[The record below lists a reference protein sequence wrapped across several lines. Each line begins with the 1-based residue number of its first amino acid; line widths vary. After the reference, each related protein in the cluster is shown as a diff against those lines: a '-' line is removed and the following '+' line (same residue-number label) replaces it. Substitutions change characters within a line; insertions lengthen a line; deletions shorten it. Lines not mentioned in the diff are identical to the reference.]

1 MAGYG
6 GVGGFVPGNSAGK
19 GHDVA
24 QSVVERATGPARP
37 DTPGDRRAAWWVPLI
52 VVALLS
58 AMAFP
63 MVTAARAQTATI
75 DEPVYVGTAVAYL
88 QRHTLAYNGEH
99 PPLAKL
105 IMEIGLWFAH
115 PKPIP
120 ADFSGDEYALGAAVL
135 YHSGNNAA
143 ELMLAARLPIIVLTL
158 LFGLVVFL
166 FARDLAGNLGAVAAL
181 ALYCLAP
188 DLITHGSL
196 ATLDVPAAGFLLT
209 GVWLIWR
216 GGRWLPLAG
225 LALGAAMATKMSVL
239 PLVPVLLGLIVW
251 GYRRRWRRGLAA
263 AAGVLAVAFVVVWV
277 SYLLVDPHL
286 RWSSAG
292 VPSIGGVRGLAADL
306 MPVPRA
312 YADGMRL
319 QFQLE
324 DKSWGGFLFGR
335 QYDGSVWYYLPAA
348 LLVKEPLGMLL
359 LWPAAAV
366 VLLRVSRFRAAAPY
380 LLIPA
385 AVWFA
390 VAMTGSRDFGTRYVV
405 FLPMIL
411 AVAAAV
417 LFTRRRGVRAVAGL
431 LAGWVAVSSAL
442 TYPYYLPYS
451 NEAFGGPAKT
461 WTRLHDSN
469 SDWGQDLGRIA
480 ALLRDKY
487 GNPTVW
493 LVYKGGGDPVYEGI
507 HYRDPELVPPAEV
520 HGYLVLS
527 DDAIDKA
534 SPELAR
540 LIATSTPIDQV
551 GHSMTLFHR

>member
-1 MAGYG
+1 M
-6 GVGGFVPGNSAGK
+6 
-19 GHDVA
+19 A
-24 QSVVERATGPARP
+24 QSVVERAAAARP
-37 DTPGDRRAAWWVPLI
+37 GHPTRPAARHRVVRWLTALS
-52 VVALLS
+52 VVALLGG
-58 AMAFP
+58 MAFA
-63 MVTAARAQTATI
+63 MVTAARAQTATV

-88 QRHTLAYNGEH
+88 QRHTLTYNGEH
-99 PPLAKL
+99 PPLAKQ
-105 IMEIGLWFAH
+105 IMELGLRFAH

-120 ADFSGDEYALGAAVL
+120 ASFRGDEYALGAAVL
-135 YHSGNNAA
+135 YHSGNDAA
-143 ELMLAARLPIIVLTL
+143 TLMLAARLPIIVLTL
-158 LFGLVVFL
+158 LFGLVVFF
-166 FARDLAGNLGAVAAL
+166 FARDVAGNLGAVAAL
-181 ALYCLAP
+181 ALYCFAP

-209 GVWLIWR
+209 AVWLVRR

-251 GYRRRWRRGLAA
+251 RMRMRWRRGLAA
-263 AAGVLAVAFVVVWV
+263 AAGVAVIAVAVVWV
-277 SYLLVDPHL
+277 SYLAVDPHL

-292 VPSIGGVRGLAADL
+292 VPSIGGLRGAVADL

-335 QYDGSVWYYLPAA
+335 PYDGSVWYYLPAA
-348 LLVKEPLGMLL
+348 LLVKTPLGMLL

-366 VLLRVSRFRAAAPY
+366 VLVRVRRFRAAAPY

-411 AVAAAV
+411 AVAAAP
-417 LFTRRRGVRAVAGL
+417 LFTLHPSVRAVSGAL
-431 LAGWVAVSSAL
+431 VAWVAVSSAL

-469 SDWGQDLGRIA
+469 SDWGQDLGRMA
-480 ALLRDKY
+480 ALLRDRY

-507 HYRDPELVPPAEV
+507 HYRDPEIVPPEEV
-520 HGYLVLS
+520 HGFLVLS

-534 SPELAR
+534 GPQLAR

-551 GHSMTLFHR
+551 GHSMTLFRR

>member
-1 MAGYG
+1 M
-6 GVGGFVPGNSAGK
+6 
-19 GHDVA
+19 A
-24 QSVVERATGPARP
+24 QSVVERAAGPVRPAVSAAR
-37 DTPGDRRAAWWVPLI
+37 RRVSWWLVPLA
-52 VVALLS
+52 VVGLS
-58 AMAFP
+58 SEMAFA

-99 PPLAKL
+99 PPLAKQ
-105 IMEIGLWFAH
+105 IMELGLWFVH

-120 ADFSGDEYALGAAVL
+120 AGFAGDEYALGAAVL
-135 YHSGNNAA
+135 YHSGNDAA
-143 ELMLAARLPIIVLTL
+143 TLMLAARLPIIVLTL
-158 LFGLVVFL
+158 LFGLVVFF
-166 FARDLAGNLGAVAAL
+166 FARDLAGDLGAVAAL
-181 ALYCLAP
+181 ALYCFAP

-209 GVWLIWR
+209 TVWLLWR
-216 GGRWLPLAG
+216 ARGRPGLYLPLAG

-239 PLVPVLLGLIVW
+239 PLVPVLLGLTVW
-251 GYRRRWRRGLAA
+251 SMRWRRGLAA
-263 AAGVLAVAFVVVWV
+263 AAGVAVIAFAVVWV
-277 SYLLVDPHL
+277 SYLVVDPHL

-292 VPSIGGVRGLAADL
+292 MPSIGGLRGLVADL

-319 QFQLE
+319 QFRLE
-324 DKSWGGFLFGR
+324 DKDWGGFLFGR
-335 QYDGSVWYYLPAA
+335 QYNGSVWYYLPAA

-366 VLLRVSRFRAAAPY
+366 VLVRARRFRAAAPY

-390 VAMTGSRDFGTRYVV
+390 VATTGSRDFGTRYVV

-417 LFTRRRGVRAVAGL
+417 LFTLRPTVRAVSGL
-431 LAGWVAVSSAL
+431 LVVWVAVSSAL

-469 SDWGQDLGRIA
+469 SDWGQDLGRMA
-480 ALLRDKY
+480 ALLRDRY

-493 LVYKGGGDPVYEGI
+493 LVYKGGGDPAYEGI
-507 HYRDPELVPPAEV
+507 RFRDPEIVPPEQV

-534 SPELAR
+534 SPQLAG
-540 LIATSTPIDQV
+540 LVATSTPIDQV
-551 GHSMTLFHR
+551 GHSMTLFRR